1 MRFSLTFILHQM
13 EVYNVQCRMCIRTL
27 SSHLTCITLGD
38 IFLVC
43 HQVTLQESFSKLLE
57 GDEEEGGGGEKR
69 EGEGGSEVRDLRS
82 TLAQLRKRLRQTED
96 THKVELQE
104 SKVETGLLYYT
115 AGRPT
120 LKVSIPL

>member
-1 MRFSLTFILHQM
+1 MQSFDWHYFRGH
-13 EVYNVQCRMCIRTL
+13 
-27 SSHLTCITLGD
+27 
-38 IFLVC
+38 FLVC

-104 SKVETGLLYYT
+104 SKVGTGLLYYT
-115 AGRPT
+115 SGRPT
-120 LKVSIPL
+120 LKLSIPL